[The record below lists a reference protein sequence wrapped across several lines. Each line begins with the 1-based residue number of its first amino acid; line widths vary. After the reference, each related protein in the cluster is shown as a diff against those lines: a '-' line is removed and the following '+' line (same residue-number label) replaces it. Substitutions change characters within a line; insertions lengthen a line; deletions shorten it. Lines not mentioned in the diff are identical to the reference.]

1 MTQTIHG
8 QSNSPRCDVVASGG
22 FKTGQAIGY

>member
-8 QSNSPRCDVVASGG
+8 QSNSPCCDVVAGGG